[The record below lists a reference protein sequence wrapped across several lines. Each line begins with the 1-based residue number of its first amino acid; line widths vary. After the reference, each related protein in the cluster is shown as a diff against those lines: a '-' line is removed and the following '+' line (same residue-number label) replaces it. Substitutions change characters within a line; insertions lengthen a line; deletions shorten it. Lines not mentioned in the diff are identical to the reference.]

1 MEKHLPLTA
10 IIFEGI
16 VVSVATVMFIRVGG
30 LAQILLPSALFVI
43 LLTIIL
49 GKDYRLVTVR
59 YLAALTLAFYS
70 AGNIQE
76 FRIIGGLIVVII
88 ILEVGVFFANLSF
101 ESLKNSISPT
111 ILNGGFAFLGI
122 LIAFVY
128 RIKSCPPL
136 FPGHELPSNF
146 ISVVSPVC
154 IPAFQKYVGMHG
166 DIFSSPDGW
175 VPLLSTRFAID
186 FLLWFPV
193 LSGALAALAETIR
206 QGGGCN
212 PIGWLLSYLKT
223 TFLGGLASTLISTV
237 IMVVLFPIVGL
248 NQNFLYEYFGKAT
261 TGAELLVITEYWLI
275 ALIML
280 FIYLFYISLI
290 YGWASS
296 VGTK

>member
-49 GKDYRLVTVR
+49 GKDYRLVTVS

-122 LIAFVY
+122 LIAEIFTE
-128 RIKSCPPL
+128 SDL
-136 FPGHELPSNF
+136 FG
-146 ISVVSPVC
+146 V
-154 IPAFQKYVGMHG
+154 
-166 DIFSSPDGW
+166 
-175 VPLLSTRFAID
+175 
-186 FLLWFPV
+186 V
-193 LSGALAALAETIR
+193 LSSSDIKGFM
-206 QGGGCN
+206 
-212 PIGWLLSYLKT
+212 LK
-223 TFLGGLASTLISTV
+223 
-237 IMVVLFPIVGL
+237 
-248 NQNFLYEYFGKAT
+248 
-261 TGAELLVITEYWLI
+261 
-275 ALIML
+275 
-280 FIYLFYISLI
+280 
-290 YGWASS
+290 
-296 VGTK
+296 